1 MNRNSMRKMLSLLLC
16 VVLIAA
22 MALMATGCSGD
33 PTPSEQPNT
42 QGAAATEVGQ
52 GETVFYFSVVDAE
65 GKQTD
70 FKISTNEK
78 TVGAALV
85 AEGLIEG
92 EDGPYG
98 LYVKTVLGITL
109 DYEKDGKFWA
119 FYENGASA
127 LKGVDQT
134 DITPEAS
141 YAFKAE

>member
-1 MNRNSMRKMLSLLLC
+1 MNRNSMKKMLSLLLC

-22 MALMATGCSGD
+22 MALMATGCSGE
-33 PTPSEQPNT
+33 PASTEQPNT
-42 QGAAATEVGQ
+42 QTGATEVGQ
-52 GETVFYFSVVDAE
+52 GSVVFYFSVTDTE

-70 FKISTNEK
+70 FKIRTNEK

-92 EDGPYG
+92 EEGPYG
-98 LYVKTVLGITL
+98 LYVKSVLGKTL
-109 DYEKDGKFWA
+109 DYNKDGKFWA

-134 DITPEAS
+134 DITPDAS

>member
-1 MNRNSMRKMLSLLLC
+1 MNRNSMEKMLSLLLC

-42 QGAAATEVGQ
+42 QVAGATEVGE
-52 GETVFYFSVVDAE
+52 GETVFYFSVVDAQ

-70 FKISTNEK
+70 FTIRTNEK
-78 TVGAALV
+78 IVGAALV
-85 AEGLIEG
+85 AEGLIQG
-92 EDGPYG
+92 EEGPYG
-98 LYVKTVLGITL
+98 LYVKTVLGNTL

-134 DITPEAS
+134 DITPNAS